1 MSRPRSPRN
10 QEVLDTYKDTYIG
23 MYHRGIKDR
32 DIMVLLGLTWPEVNA
47 LRNTLYRMG
56 LLDSS
61 KIEPWEVETEY
72 SGPPTPMVDW
82 STLDRIQVMQDHMD
96 KKRQQLVQTVL
107 ELRKR
112 GLSIRVIAGK
122 TYISP
127 SDVKHILKEA
137 L

>member
-1 MSRPRSPRN
+1 
-10 QEVLDTYKDTYIG
+10 
-23 MYHRGIKDR
+23 
-32 DIMVLLGLTWPEVNA
+32 
-47 LRNTLYRMG
+47 
-56 LLDSS
+56 
-61 KIEPWEVETEY
+61 
-72 SGPPTPMVDW
+72 MVDW